1 MSSPISRPAGA
12 GGRINLFG
20 LDRDGLAARLAGL
33 SPGDTGRARRDRG
46 PAPRRFHA
54 DQVFHWMYGRLERDF
69 GSMTDLPLALRGAI
83 DGDCRITWPEIAGW
97 RDSSDGSRKYV
108 LRLEDGGEIEAVHIV
123 HGSRATLCLSSQIGC
138 ALQCRFCLTGSMG
151 LVRNLT
157 PGEIV
162 GQVAVL
168 AREHGLTPNGYRVVF
183 MGMGEPLHNYDAVL
197 AAFRILVDADGFA
210 LAPRRV
216 TLSTAGLVPGIERLA
231 AESPRPRLA
240 ISLAAADDRLR
251 SDLMPVN
258 RSFDLERLMAAC
270 RKFPLAPREKV
281 TFEYPLID
289 TVNDRPE
296 DAARLARLLRGL
308 RAKVNVIP
316 YNEAGVAEFR
326 TPSEERAGRFRD
338 ALKTRGVGATI
349 RWSKGRDIGA
359 ACGQLVRGGAEGRIH
374 GGQETTRRPD

>member
-1 MSSPISRPAGA
+1 MARASAAPAGPP
-12 GGRINLFG
+12 GRSNLFG
-20 LDRDGLAARLAGL
+20 LDRDGLAACLADL
-33 SPGDTGRARRDRG
+33 TPK
-46 PAPRRFHA
+46 RFHA
-54 DQVFHWMYGRLERDF
+54 DQVFHWMYGRLERDP
-69 GSMTDLPLALRGAI
+69 GAMTDLPAALRATIGGRFDIA
-83 DGDCRITWPEIAGW
+83 WPEIIEK
-97 RDSSDGSRKYV
+97 RDSVDGSSKYV

-123 HGSRATLCLSSQIGC
+123 YGSRATLCLSSQIGC

-168 AREHGLTPNGYRVVF
+168 AREHSLVPNGYRLVF
-183 MGMGEPLHNYDAVL
+183 MGMGEPLHNYDAVM
-197 AAFRILVDADGFA
+197 AAFRILADPAGFA

-231 AESPRPRLA
+231 TESPRPRLA
-240 ISLAAADDRLR
+240 VTLAATDDRLR
-251 SDLMPVN
+251 DDLMPVN
-258 RSFDLERLMAAC
+258 RSFDLERLMQAC
-270 RKFPLAPREKV
+270 RAFPLGPREKV

-296 DAARLARLLRGL
+296 DAVRLARLLHGM

-316 YNEAGVAEFR
+316 YNEAGVEGFH
-326 TPSEERAGRFRD
+326 TPSEDRAAGFRD
-338 ALKTRGVGATI
+338 ALKARGVGATI

-359 ACGQLVRGGAEGRIH
+359 ACGQLVRAGAERGTPHGR
-374 GGQETTRRPD
+374 EAAPRRSD